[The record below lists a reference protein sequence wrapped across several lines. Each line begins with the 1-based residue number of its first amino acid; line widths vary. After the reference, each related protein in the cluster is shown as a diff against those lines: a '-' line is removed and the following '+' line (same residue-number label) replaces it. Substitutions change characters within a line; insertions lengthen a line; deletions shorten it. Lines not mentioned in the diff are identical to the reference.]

1 MIRISLNGGYQLDYN
16 PLEKYEYTLS
26 SINNK
31 YNLTIKD
38 VYKNYSIEDLKLKIL
53 KEKKIILG
61 SLSTILSGSY
71 IKSEIYNWLLVT
83 LNYIEDNIKIGN
95 ISEFDEN
102 ICYLILKY
110 SNQVR
115 NN

>member
-1 MIRISLNGGYQLDYN
+1 MIRISLNGCYQLDYK

-31 YNLTIKD
+31 YNLTIRD

-53 KEKKIILG
+53 KEKKIIVR
-61 SLSTILSGSY
+61 SLPTILSGSY
-71 IKSEIYNWLLVT
+71 IKSEIYSWLLIT
-83 LNYIEDNIKIGN
+83 LNYIEGNIKIRD

-110 SNQVR
+110 SNQIR